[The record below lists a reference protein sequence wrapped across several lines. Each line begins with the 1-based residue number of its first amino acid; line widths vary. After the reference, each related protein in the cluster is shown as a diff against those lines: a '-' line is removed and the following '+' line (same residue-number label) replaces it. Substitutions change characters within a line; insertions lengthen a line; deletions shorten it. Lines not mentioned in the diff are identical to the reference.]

1 MSALARPRATLAGA
15 QAGFQRVI
23 AGTARTWDDDARR
36 AFDAEIID
44 PLGAALHRYT
54 ATLATLDARLDDCAR
69 LVGD

>member
-1 MSALARPRATLAGA
+1 VSAMARPRAALATA
-15 QAGFQRVI
+15 QAAFQRVT

-44 PLGAALHRYT
+44 PLGVALQRYL
-54 ATLATLDARLDDCAR
+54 ATLATLDSLLDDCLR